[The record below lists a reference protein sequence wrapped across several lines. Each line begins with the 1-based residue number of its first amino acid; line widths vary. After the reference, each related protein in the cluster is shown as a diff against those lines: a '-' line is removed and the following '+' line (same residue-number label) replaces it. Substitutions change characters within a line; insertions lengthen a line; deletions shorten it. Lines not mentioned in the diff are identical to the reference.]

1 LGDELAGVADEQLDD
16 LPFGRR
22 EVDFALGGGDP
33 LGSQVDREVLRLH
46 DRFFVGRCG
55 APQCRPQAVV
65 RSRRTPSRRR
75 VCAYLSLALLVGIG
89 LNIAAAG
96 GGPTRSPPSQML
108 PVIVWQGWETLEE
121 ARVKQSEDQ

>member
-1 LGDELAGVADEQLDD
+1 
-16 LPFGRR
+16 
-22 EVDFALGGGDP
+22 
-33 LGSQVDREVLRLH
+33 
-46 DRFFVGRCG
+46 
-55 APQCRPQAVV
+55 
-65 RSRRTPSRRR
+65 